1 MNNMNENMDED
12 DDDDDGTEV
21 GYIEMWVLA

>member
-1 MNNMNENMDED
+1 MNNMDENMDED
-12 DDDDDGTEV
+12 DEDDDGPEV